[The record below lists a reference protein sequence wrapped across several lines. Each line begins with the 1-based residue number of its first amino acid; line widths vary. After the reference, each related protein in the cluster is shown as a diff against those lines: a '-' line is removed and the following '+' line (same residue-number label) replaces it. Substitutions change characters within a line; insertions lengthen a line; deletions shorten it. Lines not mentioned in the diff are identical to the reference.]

1 MWIGKV
7 GPRLARR
14 VEADWGGVTKIYLLL
29 LSLKTLVF
37 DRTMCTSDIPTINAN
52 SNSNISTNPTMVSES
67 ESDDAQRPTVL
78 VTGGCGYIG
87 SHTIV
92 LLLEQNYN
100 VVVVDNLVNSSVV
113 SLDRVAT
120 ITGLTEQE
128 RSQRLRFHQVDVCN
142 EIELRKV
149 FESSPQFHSTIHFAG
164 LKVSDSDLYP
174 TQRSLQFL
182 TLIIVLGRWRECS
195 NPHSLLRKQLDWYL
209 GLAPLD
215 G

>member
-1 MWIGKV
+1 
-7 GPRLARR
+7 
-14 VEADWGGVTKIYLLL
+14 
-29 LSLKTLVF
+29 
-37 DRTMCTSDIPTINAN
+37 MCTSDIPSNAN
-52 SNSNISTNPTMVSES
+52 SNGNNHTTNPTSMIP
-67 ESDDAQRPTVL
+67 ESDDPQRPTVL

-120 ITGLTEQE
+120 ITGLTETE

-142 EIELRKV
+142 ESELRKV

-174 TQRSLQFL
+174 TPSSLQFL
-182 TLIIVLGRWRECS
+182 TLIIVLGRWREYS